1 MTEPLCCS
9 MLLLLQVTELPA
21 AEAGFMVRSLLNVVT
36 LTSLQ
41 VNWHKDIFRVAEL
54 PKQNIRILLSIGSA
68 TNMRVICWHN
78 QAIDRGLS
86 LWAVKPMSILSRFGQ
101 VLKDQQSI
109 NLQQSGPYRVRRR
122 QIKMQWA
129 LEAINNPSR
138 LDFGDKWF
146 GLAGRSS

>member
-1 MTEPLCCS
+1 

-68 TNMRVICWHN
+68 TNMRVIC
-78 QAIDRGLS
+78 
-86 LWAVKPMSILSRFGQ
+86 
-101 VLKDQQSI
+101 
-109 NLQQSGPYRVRRR
+109 
-122 QIKMQWA
+122 
-129 LEAINNPSR
+129 
-138 LDFGDKWF
+138 
-146 GLAGRSS
+146 